1 MKLTWYGHS
10 CFLLETAEGSVVFD
24 PYAPGSVP
32 GVELPPDLTA
42 DAVLCSHGHRDHGY
56 AEGVRLSGREPRF
69 RVKTLDCWHDEKQGA
84 LRGKNRIHVIE
95 AEGRRIA
102 HLGDLGHRLSPAQLT
117 ALGRID
123 LLLIPVGGHYT
134 IDAKTADRVTR
145 DVAAGL
151 TVPMH
156 YRGPGFGYSVI
167 GPVEDYLALCD
178 EVVHVDS
185 SEMDPELIRGPV
197 VIELKCP
204 VKK

>member
-32 GVELPPDLTA
+32 GVALPPDLEA
-42 DAVLCSHGHRDHGY
+42 DLVLCSHGHKDHGY
-56 AEGVRLSGREPRF
+56 AEGVRLSGRTPGF
-69 RVKTLDCWHDEKQGA
+69 RVKRLDCWHDEKQGA
-84 LRGKNRIHVIE
+84 LRGRNTIHVIE

-102 HLGDLGHRLSPAQLT
+102 HLGDLGHMLSPAQLT
-117 ALGRID
+117 ALGRVD

-134 IDAKTADRVTR
+134 IDAKTAHRLTR
-145 DVAAGL
+145 AISPAL

-156 YRGPGFGYSVI
+156 FRGPGFGYSVI

-178 EVVHVDS
+178 EVVRLDS
-185 SEMDPELIRGPV
+185 NEMDPELIRGPV
-197 VIELKCP
+197 VIALQCP
-204 VKK
+204 VK

>member
-32 GVELPPDLTA
+32 GVELPRGLTA
-42 DAVLCSHGHRDHGY
+42 DAVHCSHGHKDHGY
-56 AEGVRLSGREPRF
+56 AAGVTLSGREPGF
-69 RVKTLDCWHDEKQGA
+69 RVKRVDCWHDDRQGA
-84 LRGKNRIHVIE
+84 LRGRNTIWIVE

-102 HLGDLGHRLSPAQLT
+102 HLGDLGHELSPAQLT
-117 ALGRID
+117 ALGRVD

-134 IDAKTADRVTR
+134 IDAATADRVSR
-145 DVAAGL
+145 KIAAAL

-156 YRGPGFGYSVI
+156 YRGPGFGFKVI
-167 GPVEDYLALCD
+167 GPVDDFLALCD
-178 EVVHVDS
+178 EVVRLDS

-197 VIELKCP
+197 TVVLKCP
-204 VKK
+204 VT